1 VLREFT
7 ATVPLVGFVPL
18 HPPDA
23 LQLVAPALLHCR
35 VVVSPCAT
43 RPGVEAMLTVGGTA
57 VAPDEAVPAFGV
69 VLVSPKH
76 AARAVTDAA
85 SSSQREARTM
95 RLAIPPAD
103 RGASA
108 ASCGSVEL
116 MRPLLRFRKSINT
129 SP

>member
-7 ATVPLVGFVPL
+7 ATVPLVAFVPL

-23 LQLVAPALLHCR
+23 LQLVAPALLHCS

-57 VAPDEAVPAFGV
+57 VTADVAMPAFGV

-76 AARAVTDAA
+76 AASVVTDAA

-95 RLAIPPAD
+95 RFASPPAG
-103 RGASA
+103 RGAAA

-116 MRPLLRFRKSINT
+116 MRPLLRF
-129 SP
+129 